1 MSPFFKVVVSLIVAV
16 LMGLGFWVMMYQ
28 PKQKE
33 ISSLDTQIAEQKQKY
48 EEYKVE
54 SQNLA
59 QWEQARSEF
68 QAVLQRL
75 HQTGPM
81 KDFIPSFLT
90 DIEKMAKDE
99 RASTNDP
106 SFQVT
111 SITPGSVTQEGA
123 GAKGSGAPTPP
134 PGAAPAEKKGAAATS
149 QLQAG
154 KSVIQLN
161 FTGRFSTIVDF
172 LQQLGNFKLNKLV
185 TVQRITLSPQGA
197 VPGLSPTLGVAMPF
211 EVYMLGGGG

>member
-1 MSPFFKVVVSLIVAV
+1 MSPFFKAMVALIVVSL
-16 LMGLGFWVMMYQ
+16 MGVGFWVMMYQ

-33 ISSLDTQIAEQKQKY
+33 IISLDSQIAEQKQKY

-59 QWEQARSEF
+59 QWELARGEF
-68 QAVLQRL
+68 QKVLERL

-90 DIEKMAKDE
+90 DIEKMAKEE

-111 SITPGSVTQEGA
+111 SITPGSVTQEGP
-123 GAKGSGAPTPP
+123 K
-134 PGAAPAEKKGAAATS
+134 PGAAKETAAAGQGEKKEPPVAATS
-149 QLQAG
+149 QLQSG
-154 KSVIQLN
+154 KSVIQLS
-161 FTGRFSTIVDF
+161 FTGRFNTIVDF

-185 TVQRITLSPQGA
+185 TIQRISLTPQGA
-197 VPGLSPTLGVAMPF
+197 VPGLSPTLTVTMPF